1 MRLQSLA
8 IISVILF
15 VSGAYIWKISNRGA
29 IYESNFGLSDE
40 EFYIKV
46 GKKNISKEEVDLIY
60 KQHVSVIKESDELTA
75 IPAVADVDA
84 TLSRL
89 KLDITGNFLE
99 REVLLRFIEM
109 DKTYAID
116 TKKFYQ
122 ECASE
127 AQERF
132 SDLESTV
139 LGGEEHKDIII
150 KYCDRSYIL
159 NYFEDRVVTKIEVSE
174 LELEAYYH
182 NNKKEFKTPA
192 KVKIRQ
198 IVLADENTAK
208 KVRYRTRNYNFEK
221 MVKEYSIAPEK
232 ETGGVIGPYK
242 QGDMPRFFDVAF
254 QMRKGQISGVLKSI
268 YGFHIIQVLKKY
280 KKSTLT
286 FVAAKPMIK
295 KKILAK
301 KKQEVYREWVEEAL
315 KTVNVTISKY

>member
-1 MRLQSLA
+1 MCLL
-8 IISVILF
+8 
-15 VSGAYIWKISNRGA
+15 
-29 IYESNFGLSDE
+29 
-40 EFYIKV
+40 IK
-46 GKKNISKEEVDLIY
+46 G
-60 KQHVSVIKESDELTA
+60 DELTA

-99 REVLLRFIEM
+99 QRCYQVIEM

-122 ECASE
+122 GVPSE
-127 AQERF
+127 TQERF

-139 LGGEEHKDIII
+139 LSGEEHKDIII
-150 KYCDRSYIL
+150 KYCDESYIL

-182 NNKKEFKTPA
+182 NNKAEFKFPS

-221 MVKEYSIAPEK
+221 MVKSIL
-232 ETGGVIGPYK
+232 
-242 QGDMPRFFDVAF
+242 F
-254 QMRKGQISGVLKSI
+254 L
-268 YGFHIIQVLKKY
+268 LKKR
-280 KKSTLT
+280 T
-286 FVAAKPMIK
+286 
-295 KKILAK
+295 
-301 KKQEVYREWVEEAL
+301 EE
-315 KTVNVTISKY
+315 